1 MLKCTF
7 YSQVVL
13 QGFKELIER
22 CYSEKTLDFEHKRNA
37 QKLQFIRQGKLSGI
51 LASTPEIVAT
61 IEERIGKSYF
71 CSNLIHSK
79 WESPK
84 SQLIFTCPAK
94 PGACLVIG
102 FPPGVP
108 RSFSNF

>member
-1 MLKCTF
+1 MPFKEQIESNAKDERKMLKCTF

-84 SQLIFTCPAK
+84 SQLIFHFQN
-94 PGACLVIG
+94 L
-102 FPPGVP
+102 
-108 RSFSNF
+108 